1 MFLYVQKKISSKK
14 LKYLEDYKK
23 IIIEEFIPGREI
35 QAAIIG
41 STKLGAIELKTKKK
55 VLRLSSKI

>member
-1 MFLYVQKKISSKK
+1 MFLYVTNQIFLEK
-14 LKYLEDYKK
+14 LNLLKEYKK

-41 STKLGAIELKTKKK
+41 
-55 VLRLSSKI
+55 